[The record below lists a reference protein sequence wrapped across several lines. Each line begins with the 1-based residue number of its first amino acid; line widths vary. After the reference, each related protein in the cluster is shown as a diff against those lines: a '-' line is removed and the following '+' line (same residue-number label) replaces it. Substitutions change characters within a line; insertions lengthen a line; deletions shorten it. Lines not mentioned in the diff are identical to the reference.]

1 MTQRWWRSTRHRV
14 AIGGRV
20 LDEKT
25 KGPVS
30 GAVVALTGVPDEL
43 KVRCAANVD
52 AARQSGSI
60 HRLDQTRTSVDG
72 YYYFLDLP
80 KGPYELRATG
90 FGRTPPVATGKTKV
104 SVNQSGN
111 VVMATLDLILKY
123 LREEPKRS

>member
-1 MTQRWWRSTRHRV
+1 V

-30 GAVVALTGVPDEL
+30 GAIVALTGVPEEL

-52 AARQSGSI
+52 AARQSGSKPI
-60 HRLDQTRTSVDG
+60 DRLDQTRTSIDG

-90 FGRTPPVATGKTKV
+90 LGRTPPVATGKTKV
-104 SVNQSGN
+104 SINQSGN
-111 VVMATLDLILKY
+111 VMMATVDLILKY
-123 LREEPKRS
+123 PREEPKRS